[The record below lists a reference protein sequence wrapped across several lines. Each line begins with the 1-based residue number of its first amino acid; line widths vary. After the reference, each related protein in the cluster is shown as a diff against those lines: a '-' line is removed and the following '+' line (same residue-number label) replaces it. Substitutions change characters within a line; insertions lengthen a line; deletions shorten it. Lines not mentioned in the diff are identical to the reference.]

1 MNTKIIDEAY
11 KQKLTKEIIKLNF
24 KLNDHNLSHKAKN
37 LLITQRQ
44 QLIEKLKKLS
54 KQIPIK
60 HEGCEKR

>member
-24 KLNDHNLSHKAKN
+24 KLNNHNLSHKAKK

-44 QLIEKLKKLS
+44 QLIEKLKKLYNG
-54 KQIPIK
+54 Q
-60 HEGCEKR
+60 

>member
-24 KLNDHNLSHKAKN
+24 KLNDYNLSHKAKKN

-44 QLIEKLKKLS
+44 QLIEKLKKEN
-54 KQIPIK
+54 K
-60 HEGCEKR
+60 

>member
-24 KLNDHNLSHKAKN
+24 KLNDHNLSYKTKN

-44 QLIEKLKKLS
+44 QLIEKLKKEN
-54 KQIPIK
+54 K
-60 HEGCEKR
+60 

>member
-24 KLNDHNLSHKAKN
+24 KLNDHNLSHKAKK

-60 HEGCEKR
+60 HKGCKKR